1 MNKIQCIIVEDEK
14 AAQDVIISFLSRVPW
29 VSLVGKFDDGLSALE
44 FLKNNEPDLIF
55 LDIQIPGLSG
65 VDFLKIIEKKS
76 QVIITSAYSQYA
88 LEAFE
93 LDVRDYLM
101 KPFAFERFLKALNKI
116 STKPEPSQIH
126 QIADVQSMAN
136 SFAFFNVNKRMV
148 RVQFSDILY
157 VESMREYISINT
169 GKEKVITKMGIGEME
184 KTLTEGFVR
193 VHRSFI
199 ANAAKVTSY
208 TAEEVFIDK
217 ISLPI
222 GPNYKQSVES
232 MFSKQTMGNLNS
244 GISGW

>member
-1 MNKIQCIIVEDEK
+1 MNRLQCIIVEDEK

-29 VSLVGKFDDGLSALE
+29 VSLVGTFDDGLSALE

-76 QVIITSAYSQYA
+76 QIIITSAYSQYA

-101 KPFAFERFLKALNKI
+101 KPFAFERFLKAVNKI
-116 STKPEPSQIH
+116 STRPEPSQIH
-126 QIADVQSMAN
+126 QMADIQSMTN

-169 GKEKVITKMGIGEME
+169 GKERVITKMGIGEME
-184 KTLTEGFVR
+184 KTLGEGFVR
-193 VHRSFI
+193 IHRSFI
-199 ANAAKVTSY
+199 ANATKVTSY
-208 TAEEVFIDK
+208 TADEVFIDK

-232 MFSKQTMGNLNS
+232 LFGKQTIGNQ
-244 GISGW
+244 

>member
-14 AAQDVIISFLSRVPW
+14 AAQEVIISFLSRVSW
-29 VSLVGKFDDGLSALE
+29 ISLVGKFDDGLAALE
-44 FLKNNEPDLIF
+44 FLKDNEPDLIF

-65 VDFLKIIEKKS
+65 IDFLKVIEKKS
-76 QVIITSAYSQYA
+76 QIIITSAYSQYA

-101 KPFAFERFLKALNKI
+101 KPFAFERFLKAVNKI
-116 STKPEPSQIH
+116 STRPEPSQIH
-126 QIADVQSMAN
+126 QMADVQNTAT

-157 VESMREYISINT
+157 VESMREYVSINT
-169 GKEKVITKMGIGEME
+169 AREKVITKMPIGEME
-184 KTLTEGFVR
+184 KILVDGFVR

-199 ANAAKVTSY
+199 VNASKVTSY

-222 GPNYKQSVES
+222 GPNYKQAMELV
-232 MFSKQTMGNLNS
+232 FGKQTMG
-244 GISGW
+244 G